1 MIGGNEGEKGEEWG
15 EGSIV
20 KNKKNL
26 RRLNLDSEKKVW
38 CSLFLTWE

>member
-1 MIGGNEGEKGEEWG
+1 MATKVRKVRSGGKEVSLKT
-15 EGSIV
+15 
-20 KNKKNL
+20 KKNL